1 MENKTILICLER
13 LDVGG
18 VETSVYNQALVF
30 KEKGYNVI
38 ILAQNGIYTEKL
50 KEQGITCIDFE
61 FKLNNEIDI
70 SGTKQIIEI
79 IKKYNVG
86 QIHIHQFP
94 CLLNAFIACIITKR
108 PYLAFVHSRLTE
120 VFDWYISQFP
130 LYKRLFKFYFDNAYK
145 IITLN
150 YGSIELNSKY
160 FDIPKENYAV
170 LKNSIYFKEY
180 ISQKQV
186 KQINNFMIISRIAP
200 EKIISIQN
208 GINFFIQ
215 YANLNNNFDG
225 KLVIYGNGDEQS
237 IATIKKYIEENN
249 INNYSIFLAGGTN
262 EVAKEMEK
270 YDVVIGMGRCII
282 EAITTKRIAIITSP
296 KEIKFLVDKNNIY
309 NSIEAN
315 FASNDLEPRKIEEI
329 IVQLQGLDSEKIAKI
344 TEENFNI
351 ALEEL
356 DISKNVYYIE
366 SFTPDKNAE
375 IKILEL
381 NNILVE
387 TLKEREQEN
396 IQKYSVL
403 LEELKKQNKIL
414 NENVEYKDVKY
425 NNMMQEISE
434 LKNTIN
440 ELERK
445 NKELFDELNSVYNSK
460 RFKIV
465 NNIANI
471 FAKRK

>member
-160 FDIPKENYAV
+160 FDILKENYAV
-170 LKNSIYFKEY
+170 FKNSIYFKEY
-180 ISQKQV
+180 ITQNQV

-215 YANLNNNFDG
+215 YANSNNNFDG
-225 KLVIYGNGDEQS
+225 KLVIYGDGDEQS
-237 IATIKKYIEENN
+237 IATVKKYIEDNN
-249 INNYSIFLAGGTN
+249 INSYSIFLAGGTN

-270 YDVVIGMGRCII
+270 YDVVMGMGRCII
-282 EAITTKRIAIITSP
+282 EAIATKRIAIISSP

-309 NSIEAN
+309 DSIEAN
-315 FASNDLEPRKIEEI
+315 FASNDLEARKIEDI
-329 IVQLQGLDSEKIAKI
+329 IVQLQRLDSEKIEKI

-366 SFTPDKNAE
+366 SFSPDENAE

-381 NNILVE
+381 NNIQIE
-387 TLKEREQEN
+387 TLKEHEQES
-396 IQKYSVL
+396 IQRYNML
-403 LEELKKQNKIL
+403 LEETKKQKEITDKTVDNKA
-414 NENVEYKDVKY
+414 
-425 NNMMQEISE
+425 QEIEE
-434 LKNTIN
+434 LKNTISQQ
-440 ELERK
+440 EKK
-445 NKELFDELNSVYNSK
+445 NKELFNELTSIYNSK
-460 RFKIV
+460 RFKII
-465 NNIANI
+465 NNIANR
-471 FAKRK
+471 FTRKK

>member
-38 ILAQNGIYTEKL
+38 ILAKNGIYTEKL

-70 SGTKQIIEI
+70 NGTKQIIEI

-180 ISQKQV
+180 ITQNQV

-215 YANLNNNFDG
+215 YANSNNNFDG
-225 KLVIYGNGDEQS
+225 KLVIYGDGDEKS
-237 IATIKKYIEENN
+237 IATVKKYIEDNN

-270 YDVVIGMGRCII
+270 YDVVMGMGRCII
-282 EAITTKRIAIITSP
+282 EAIATKRIAIISSP

-309 NSIEAN
+309 DSIEAN
-315 FASNDLEPRKIEEI
+315 FASNDLEARNIEDI
-329 IVQLQGLDSEKIAKI
+329 IVQLQRLDSEKIEKI

-351 ALEEL
+351 ALKEL

-366 SFTPDKNAE
+366 AFTPDENAE

-381 NNILVE
+381 NNIQIE
-387 TLKEREQEN
+387 TLKEHEQESIKTYN
-396 IQKYSVL
+396 ML
-403 LEELKKQNKIL
+403 LEETKKQKEITDKTVDNKA
-414 NENVEYKDVKY
+414 
-425 NNMMQEISE
+425 QEIEE
-434 LKNTIN
+434 LKNTISQQ
-440 ELERK
+440 EKK
-445 NKELFDELNSVYNSK
+445 NKELFNELTSIYNSK
-460 RFKIV
+460 RFKII
-465 NNIANI
+465 NNIANR
-471 FAKRK
+471 FTRKK

>member
-38 ILAQNGIYTEKL
+38 ILAKNGIYTEKL

-70 SGTKQIIEI
+70 NGTKQIIEI

-180 ISQKQV
+180 ITQNQV

-208 GINFFIQ
+208 GINFFI
-215 YANLNNNFDG
+215 
-225 KLVIYGNGDEQS
+225 
-237 IATIKKYIEENN
+237 
-249 INNYSIFLAGGTN
+249 
-262 EVAKEMEK
+262 
-270 YDVVIGMGRCII
+270 
-282 EAITTKRIAIITSP
+282 
-296 KEIKFLVDKNNIY
+296 
-309 NSIEAN
+309 
-315 FASNDLEPRKIEEI
+315 
-329 IVQLQGLDSEKIAKI
+329 
-344 TEENFNI
+344 
-351 ALEEL
+351 
-356 DISKNVYYIE
+356 
-366 SFTPDKNAE
+366 
-375 IKILEL
+375 
-381 NNILVE
+381 
-387 TLKEREQEN
+387 
-396 IQKYSVL
+396 
-403 LEELKKQNKIL
+403 
-414 NENVEYKDVKY
+414 
-425 NNMMQEISE
+425 
-434 LKNTIN
+434 
-440 ELERK
+440 
-445 NKELFDELNSVYNSK
+445 
-460 RFKIV
+460 
-465 NNIANI
+465 
-471 FAKRK
+471 

>member
-38 ILAQNGIYTEKL
+38 ILAKNGIYTEKL

-108 PYLAFVHSRLTE
+108 PYLALVHSRLTE

-180 ISQKQV
+180 ITQNQV

-215 YANLNNNFDG
+215 YANSNNNFDG
-225 KLVIYGNGDEQS
+225 KLVIYGDGDEKS
-237 IATIKKYIEENN
+237 IATVKKYIEDNN
-249 INNYSIFLAGGTN
+249 INSYSIFLAGGTN

-270 YDVVIGMGRCII
+270 YDVVMGMGRCII
-282 EAITTKRIAIITSP
+282 EAIATKRIAIISSP

-309 NSIEAN
+309 DSIEAN
-315 FASNDLEPRKIEEI
+315 FASNDLEARNIEDI
-329 IVQLQGLDSEKIAKI
+329 IVQLQRLDSEKIEKI

-351 ALEEL
+351 ALKEL

-366 SFTPDKNAE
+366 AFTPDENAE

-381 NNILVE
+381 NNIQIE
-387 TLKEREQEN
+387 TLKEHEQESIKTYN
-396 IQKYSVL
+396 ML
-403 LEELKKQNKIL
+403 LEETKKQKEITDKTVDNKA
-414 NENVEYKDVKY
+414 
-425 NNMMQEISE
+425 QEIEE
-434 LKNTIN
+434 LKNTISQQ
-440 ELERK
+440 EEK
-445 NKELFDELNSVYNSK
+445 NKELFNELTSIYNSK
-460 RFKIV
+460 RFKII
-465 NNIANI
+465 NNIANR
-471 FAKRK
+471 FTRKK

>member
-38 ILAQNGIYTEKL
+38 ILAKNGIYTEKL

-180 ISQKQV
+180 ITQNQV

-215 YANLNNNFDG
+215 YANSNNNFDG
-225 KLVIYGNGDEQS
+225 KLVIYGDGDEKS
-237 IATIKKYIEENN
+237 IATVKKYIEDNN
-249 INNYSIFLAGGTN
+249 INSYSIFLAGGTN

-270 YDVVIGMGRCII
+270 YDVVMGMGRCII
-282 EAITTKRIAIITSP
+282 EAIATKRIAIISSP

-309 NSIEAN
+309 DSIEVN
-315 FASNDLEPRKIEEI
+315 FASNDLEARNIEDI
-329 IVQLQGLDSEKIAKI
+329 IVQLQRLDSEKIEKI

-351 ALEEL
+351 ALKEL

-366 SFTPDKNAE
+366 SFTPDENAE

-381 NNILVE
+381 NNIQIE
-387 TLKEREQEN
+387 TLKEHEQESIKTYN
-396 IQKYSVL
+396 ML
-403 LEELKKQNKIL
+403 LEETKKQKEITDKTVDNKA
-414 NENVEYKDVKY
+414 
-425 NNMMQEISE
+425 QEIEE
-434 LKNTIN
+434 LKNTISQQ
-440 ELERK
+440 EEK
-445 NKELFDELNSVYNSK
+445 NKELFNELTSIYNSK
-460 RFKIV
+460 RFKII
-465 NNIANI
+465 NNIANR
-471 FAKRK
+471 FTRKK

>member
-38 ILAQNGIYTEKL
+38 ILAKNGIYTEKL

-180 ISQKQV
+180 ITQNQV

-215 YANLNNNFDG
+215 YANSNNNFDG
-225 KLVIYGNGDEQS
+225 KLVIYGDGDEKS
-237 IATIKKYIEENN
+237 IATVKKYIEDNN
-249 INNYSIFLAGGTN
+249 INSYSIFLAGGTN

-270 YDVVIGMGRCII
+270 YDVVMGMGRCII
-282 EAITTKRIAIITSP
+282 EAIATKRIAIISSP

-309 NSIEAN
+309 DSIEAN
-315 FASNDLEPRKIEEI
+315 FASNDLEARNIEDI
-329 IVQLQGLDSEKIAKI
+329 IVQLQRLDSEKIEKI

-351 ALEEL
+351 ALKEL

-366 SFTPDKNAE
+366 AFTPDENAE

-381 NNILVE
+381 NNIQIE
-387 TLKEREQEN
+387 TLKEHEQES
-396 IQKYSVL
+396 IQRYNML
-403 LEELKKQNKIL
+403 LEETKKQKEITDKTVDNKA
-414 NENVEYKDVKY
+414 
-425 NNMMQEISE
+425 QEIEE
-434 LKNTIN
+434 LKNTISQQ
-440 ELERK
+440 EKK
-445 NKELFDELNSVYNSK
+445 NKELFNELTSIYNSK
-460 RFKIV
+460 RFKII
-465 NNIANI
+465 NNIANR
-471 FAKRK
+471 FTRKK

>member
-38 ILAQNGIYTEKL
+38 ILAKNGIYTEKL

-180 ISQKQV
+180 ITQNQV

-215 YANLNNNFDG
+215 YANSNNNFDG
-225 KLVIYGNGDEQS
+225 KLVIYGDGDEKS
-237 IATIKKYIEENN
+237 IATVKKYIEDNN
-249 INNYSIFLAGGTN
+249 INSYSIFLAGGTN

-270 YDVVIGMGRCII
+270 YDVVMGMGRCII
-282 EAITTKRIAIITSP
+282 EAIATKRIAIISSP

-309 NSIEAN
+309 DSIEAN
-315 FASNDLEPRKIEEI
+315 FASNDLEARNIEDI
-329 IVQLQGLDSEKIAKI
+329 IVQLQRLDSEKIEKI

-351 ALEEL
+351 ALKEL

-366 SFTPDKNAE
+366 AFTPDENAE

-381 NNILVE
+381 NNIQIE
-387 TLKEREQEN
+387 TLKEHEQESIKTYN
-396 IQKYSVL
+396 ML
-403 LEELKKQNKIL
+403 LEETKKQKEITDKTVDNKA
-414 NENVEYKDVKY
+414 
-425 NNMMQEISE
+425 QEIEE
-434 LKNTIN
+434 LKNTISQQ
-440 ELERK
+440 EEK
-445 NKELFDELNSVYNSK
+445 NKELFNELTSIYNSK
-460 RFKIV
+460 RFKII
-465 NNIANI
+465 NNIANR
-471 FAKRK
+471 FTRKK

>member
-225 KLVIYGNGDEQS
+225 KLVIYGDGDEQS

-282 EAITTKRIAIITSP
+282 EAIATKRIAIITSP

-366 SFTPDKNAE
+366 SFTPDENAE

-381 NNILVE
+381 NNIQIE
-387 TLKEREQEN
+387 TLKEHEQEN

-471 FAKRK
+471 FTKRK